1 MKGYFAES
9 ENVFMFLMTY
19 FFAIAKDIVLFTI
32 YFKSL
37 VLRFEIV
44 SDKIFSVIPIS
55 TAFFRLSKYVTVV
68 VLLSLIF
75 SFFLTATNA
84 LATWII
90 VFFLFLIWFFHGRL
104 MEINS
109 THVYFRSI
117 MMLCFDD
124 EKQKD
129 KNTLT
134 LFFMGGILP
143 CQNFSFNIEKLRQ
156 AFGLPRFFSEQNL
169 VLKVYWNFQV
179 NSMPISTLMTILSGD
194 VIQCFLKEN
203 NKNNKDK
210 K

>member
-19 FFAIAKDIVLFTI
+19 FFAIAKDIVLFKI

-44 SDKIFSVIPIS
+44 SDKIFSVIPIF
-55 TAFFRLSKYVTVV
+55 TALILLLLFQIIKIRHCCGFTFTNFF
-68 VLLSLIF
+68 
-75 SFFLTATNA
+75 FFPYS
-84 LATWII
+84 
-90 VFFLFLIWFFHGRL
+90 H
-104 MEINS
+104 
-109 THVYFRSI
+109 
-117 MMLCFDD
+117 
-124 EKQKD
+124 Q
-129 KNTLT
+129 
-134 LFFMGGILP
+134 
-143 CQNFSFNIEKLRQ
+143 
-156 AFGLPRFFSEQNL
+156 RFFSKQNL